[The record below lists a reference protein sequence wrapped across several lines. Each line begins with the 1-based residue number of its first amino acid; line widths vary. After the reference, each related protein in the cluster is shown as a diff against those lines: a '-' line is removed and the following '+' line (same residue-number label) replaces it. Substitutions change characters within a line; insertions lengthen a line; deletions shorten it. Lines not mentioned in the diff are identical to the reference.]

1 MAEGKAGTKKKQ
13 KEGEKPEQGRRLS
26 YKYRIYPNKEQ
37 REYFAVNFG
46 CVRYVYNHFLAER
59 EAAWLR
65 TQETVKAPQLDG
77 DGEVVRDEKG
87 KAVYIDEPNPAYV
100 AGSKPMS
107 MFDTSKALTVLKKET
122 VDEDGH
128 RWLYDA
134 DATAL
139 VYALRHLDAAYKNFF
154 RRVKQGGGPAGHPR
168 FKTKRDPH
176 PTFTVA
182 SCAVGD
188 DFVVLPKCGRVKA
201 KIHRPLEGVVVSA
214 TITQDVEPSPKHPEG
229 GYSIAVNVK
238 EAPFPE
244 GIEPEAGAVG
254 VTMGLERWIVTSD
267 GEVRQLPD
275 EIRRLEGKLAREQR
289 KLSRR
294 RGAKKGEAPSNRYL
308 EQRRKVSAIQ
318 ARIAHIRQ
326 DAVHNATAEL
336 VREHEAVYTRAMG
349 SKQMM
354 MEQEGPRKKRRAIN
368 RRIADASFAEV
379 NRQIAY
385 KSEWYGRR
393 HAELDVLEPTAQTC
407 SDCGRVEKS
416 VGDSFAQTWTCPEC
430 GRVHDRKYNGARNVL
445 EAGLR
450 LDTGQDEAE

>member
-1 MAEGKAGTKKKQ
+1 MAKDLAMGKSMEEGAD
-13 KEGEKPEQGRRLS
+13 QGRRLS
-26 YKYRIYPNKEQ
+26 YKYRIYPNAEQ

-59 EAAWLR
+59 EASWLR
-65 TQETVKAPQLDG
+65 TQETIKAPKLDE
-77 DGEVVRDEKG
+77 DGEQVRDEKG
-87 KAVYIDEPNPAYV
+87 KAVYEGAPNPAYV

-107 MFDTSKALTVLKKET
+107 MFDTSKALTALKKET
-122 VDEDGH
+122 VDEEGH
-128 RWLYDA
+128 KWLYDA

-139 VYALRHLDAAYKNFF
+139 VYALRHLDSAYKNFF
-154 RRVKQGGGPAGHPR
+154 RRIKQGTGPAGHPK

-182 SCAVGD
+182 KCEVGE

-201 KIHRPLEGVVVSA
+201 KVHRPLEGVVVSA
-214 TITQDVEPSPKHPEG
+214 TVTREVEPTPKRPEG
-229 GYSIAVNVK
+229 VYTVSVNVK

-244 GIEPEAGAVG
+244 PVEPEAGAVG

-267 GEVRQLPD
+267 GEVLQLPD
-275 EIRRLEGKLAREQR
+275 EIRRLEAKLAREQR

-294 RGAKKGEAPSNRYL
+294 KGAKKGEAPSSRYL

-318 ARIAHIRQ
+318 ARIANIRS

-349 SKQMM
+349 SRQMM
-354 MEQEGPRKKRRAIN
+354 MGQEGPGKKRRAIN

-385 KSEWYGRR
+385 KADWLGRR

-407 SDCGRVEKS
+407 SDCGHVEKS

-450 LDTGQDEAE
+450 LDSAEAAGE